1 MRNAIGVVHQV
12 LKSSPRFG
20 APQTQRGNLFGLV
33 HELHL
38 GETHL
43 VDHAL
48 HPHVVAVTGIA
59 TTDHTE
65 AVLRQ
70 AHDRQIRVNAA
81 RAVEEVRVH
90 ALANRRVGTDLGHRA
105 KLE

>member
-1 MRNAIGVVHQV
+1 MRDTVRVVHQ
-12 LKSSPRFG
+12 LLQGSPRFG
-20 APQTQRGNLFGLV
+20 APQTQRGDLFGLV

-38 GETHL
+38 GEAHL

-48 HPHVVAVTGIA
+48 HPHVVAVTRVA
-59 TTDHTE
+59 TADHTE

-70 AHDRQIRVNAA
+70 AHNRQIRVNAS
-81 RAVEEVRVH
+81 RAVEEVRINP
-90 ALANRRVGTDLGHRA
+90 LPNRRVGTDLGHRA